1 MAEIN
6 NNASL
11 VINGKVAYKQ
21 DNAVF
26 PSGTHLDYGYWRGS
40 TDRDFKNSKF
50 SLLYLPFEG
59 SGVRG
64 GKPVVSTPN
73 SNAPQG
79 DNCSSYEAVYQWN
92 DPPGEWSR
100 QSDECADHAECTAS
114 PPSYDGSGDGELG
127 DGTCSSS
134 GSGSTVS
141 FTVQGN
147 AEWYK
152 AGATVEQIG
161 NNAVKQ
167 RSLLLRD
174 DSRVVLGSGAALPAT
189 GGGEFTGYVKFT
201 PSGNITGTTF
211 LSQHKEDPAIL
222 IMGCNDEGRFFART
236 DTSVAGTNT
245 PIVVTSTKK
254 FEQYAYPIH
263 MVTTYA
269 SGDSR
274 LKLYVNGQLEGRSPS
289 FSRTAGNNTTN
300 IVLGR
305 SEFNIVENSFVGFV
319 DELGLASGSMTSN
332 EVKSFY
338 DSHFALP
345 TFIDEEVTTPGSGAI
360 AQAGFSRA
368 FDAKDKTHIML
379 EIDGTN
385 SEGAAGGAF
394 DIWGHSTHAISSQ
407 ISFPIKSAHAN
418 LHQVKDVFLDIHVE
432 NRTNHPSGAI
442 LLATFEN
449 ENDNSYQRNMR
460 FVPTHAT
467 RFRENT
473 TAVSGIRNVKG
484 WRGGAL
490 IPSGFPELV
499 TFSGVLADDLYFQ
512 GGKSLSYKEFFEEHK
527 LNLSVFYEDT
537 GSYFD
542 GEFKIYSSKVRFS
555 SYDRFYSFNTASGD
569 FQNTGQLSP
578 SLTLK
583 TFGASAVSSSGS
595 TDLFVNATTAAQ
607 SMDLLLYN
615 PFPLSSLGHS
625 GTGHVSGVPTI
636 NTSNSA
642 NLFTI
647 GGVEIRTLQ
656 LFLKRSEVL
665 SSRAASVNLML
676 QAGKD
681 LVPSLFNTAPLYLN
695 NADRSSGSISGA
707 MNMVLPNVGGA
718 GFQDYRL
725 LFIKGLQPVSNIPLY
740 LRSNEPVNKSLNLLV
755 RNSGVYSFNDNMNL
769 FLKHVNI
776 FGGSSM
782 HGFGTLGRNNN
793 MNLATS
799 GHAVVTSNT
808 TLFVKPFASGT
819 GSETLYVRGYQ

>member
-1 MAEIN
+1 MANIN

-26 PSGTHLDYGYWRGS
+26 PSGTHLEYPYWRGS
-40 TDRDFKNSKF
+40 ASREIENKF
-50 SLLYLPFEG
+50 SLLYLPLEG
-59 SGVRG
+59 SGVRS

-79 DNCSSYEAVYQWN
+79 DNCSSYEASYQWN
-92 DPPGEWSR
+92 EPPGEWSR

-114 PPSYDGSGDGELG
+114 PPAYDGGSDGDLG
-127 DGTCSSS
+127 NGTCSSS

-141 FTVQGN
+141 FAVQGN

-152 AGATVEQIG
+152 AGATVDQIG
-161 NNAVKQ
+161 NNAVRQ
-167 RSLLLRD
+167 RALLMRS

-201 PSGNITGTTF
+201 PSGDITGTT
-211 LSQHKEDPAIL
+211 LISQHKEDPAIL
-222 IMGCNDEGRFFART
+222 IMGCDHDGRFYART
-236 DTSVAGTNT
+236 DTSINSINSPVK
-245 PIVVTSTKK
+245 VTTTKNY
-254 FEQYAYPIH
+254 ESYSYPIH
-263 MVTTYA
+263 VVSTYA
-269 SGDSR
+269 SGDRS
-274 LKLYVNGQLEGRSPS
+274 LKLYVNGELESESPP
-289 FSRTAGNNTTN
+289 FARTAGNNNTN

-305 SEFNIVENSFVGFV
+305 SEFNIVENSFTGWI
-319 DELGLASGSMTSN
+319 DELGVASGALTSDEIRDFYKSHFSLASS
-332 EVKSFY
+332 
-338 DSHFALP
+338 
-345 TFIDEEVTTPGSGAI
+345 IDEEVTTPASGALNQS
-360 AQAGFSRA
+360 AFTTA
-368 FDAKDKTHIML
+368 FDAKDDSHIVL
-379 EIDGTN
+379 KIDSSN
-385 SEGAAGGAF
+385 SEGAVGGAF
-394 DIWGHSTHAISSQ
+394 DTWGHSTHAISSQ
-407 ISFPIKSAHAN
+407 ISFPINSAHKN
-418 LHQVKDVFLDIHVE
+418 LHQVKDVFIDLHVE
-432 NRTNHPSGAI
+432 NRTSHPSGAI
-442 LLATFEN
+442 LLASFEN
-449 ENDNSYQRNMR
+449 DEGVLYQENMR

-499 TFSGVLADDLYFQ
+499 TFSGVLADDLYYQ
-512 GGKSLSYKEFFEEHK
+512 GGKPVSYKSAFEAHK
-527 LNLSVFYEDT
+527 INLSVMYEDT
-537 GSYFD
+537 GAYFD
-542 GEFKIYSSKVRFS
+542 GEFKIYSSKIRFS
-555 SYDRFYSFNTASGD
+555 SFDKFYSFNTASGD
-569 FQNTGQLSP
+569 YENTGQLSP
-578 SLTLK
+578 SLSLK

-615 PFPLSSLGHS
+615 PFPLSSLGHT

-665 SSRAASVNLML
+665 TERDTSMNLML
-676 QAGKD
+676 QSGKD
-681 LVPSLFNTAPLYLN
+681 LVPSLFQTAPLYLLN
-695 NADRSSGSISGA
+695 SETSAGNSNAS
-707 MNMVLPNVGGA
+707 MNMVIPTVGGA
-718 GFQDYRL
+718 NFDDFRL
-725 LFIKGLQPVSNIPLY
+725 LFIKGLQPISNIPLY
-740 LRSNEPVNKSLNLLV
+740 VRANEPVNNSLNLLV
-755 RNSGVYSFNDNMNL
+755 KNSGVYSFNDNMNL

-782 HGFGTLGRNNN
+782 HGFGTLGRNSN

-799 GHAVVTSNT
+799 GHAAVTSNT